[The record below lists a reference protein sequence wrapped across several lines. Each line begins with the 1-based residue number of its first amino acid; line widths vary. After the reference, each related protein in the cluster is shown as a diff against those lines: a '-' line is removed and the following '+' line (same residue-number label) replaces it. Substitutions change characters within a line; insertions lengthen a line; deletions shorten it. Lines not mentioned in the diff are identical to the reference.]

1 MIMDLDPLVSVY
13 LPKSV
18 WRMIYT
24 MLTVEL
30 DLFKEGTDEYRN
42 HKAAIEL
49 IGRRTN
55 LGPSDLPEEL
65 S

>member
-18 WRMIYT
+18 WRGIYT

-30 DLFKEGTDEYRN
+30 DMFKDGSDEYRN
-42 HKAAIEL
+42 HKATIEL
-49 IGRRTN
+49 IGRQTN
-55 LGPSDLPEEL
+55 LGPDDLPEEM